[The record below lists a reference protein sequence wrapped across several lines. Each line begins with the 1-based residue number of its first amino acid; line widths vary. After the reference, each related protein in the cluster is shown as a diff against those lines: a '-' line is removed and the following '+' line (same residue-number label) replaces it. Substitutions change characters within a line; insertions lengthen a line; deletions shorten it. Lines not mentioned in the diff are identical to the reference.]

1 MVDRQELK
9 CEHVWREISNY
20 VEGDVDAGL
29 RAAMDDHFKTCEKC
43 KSVLEGT
50 RNVIELY
57 SDERMIEV
65 PAGFGRRLERRLI
78 QGSRIRGS
86 GWSTWSAW
94 LVPVVAL
101 VLIAGGVRIASSS
114 TIPHPLQSEHAQ
126 PGRDIPPDML
136 VIVTAGAK
144 DFHAPG
150 CGVIHNKDTERTLT
164 AKEAIQQGYVPCVRC
179 LRKYLETAE
188 LGHTSLETEANTS
201 LDADEE
207 GVRARK

>member
-1 MVDRQELK
+1 
-9 CEHVWREISNY
+9 
-20 VEGDVDAGL
+20 
-29 RAAMDDHFKTCEKC
+29 
-43 KSVLEGT
+43 VLEGT

-65 PAGFGRRLERRLI
+65 PAGFGRRLERRLE
-78 QGSRIRGS
+78 QGARARGS

-94 LVPVVAL
+94 LVPVAAL
-101 VLIAGGVRIASSS
+101 ALIAGGVRIASSS

-188 LGHTSLETEANTS
+188 LGHTSLEIEANTS
-201 LDADEE
+201 RDADEE
-207 GVRARK
+207 DVRARK